1 MAPAMDLRHDLLFA
15 SDAALLGL
23 AGAACLLLAMLAWQG
38 QVRRQRR
45 RELDAVGWVPW
56 SGLSL
61 LLFGVGLLA
70 LLVAVLGL
78 LKG

>member
-1 MAPAMDLRHDLLFA
+1 MDLRHDLLFA
-15 SDAALLGL
+15 SDAALLAL
-23 AGAACLLLAMLAWQG
+23 AGAACVLLAILAWQG

-45 RELDAVGWVPW
+45 NQLDAVGWVPW

-61 LLFGVGLLA
+61 LLFGVGLLT
-70 LLVAVLGL
+70 LLVALTGL

>member
-1 MAPAMDLRHDLLFA
+1 MDLIHDLEFA

-23 AGAACLLLAMLAWQG
+23 AGITCLLLAALLWLG

-45 RELDAVGWVPW
+45 SDLDAVGWVPW

-61 LLFGVGLLA
+61 LFFGIGLLA
-70 LLVAVLGL
+70 VMIAGIGL

>member
-1 MAPAMDLRHDLLFA
+1 MAILHELLFA
-15 SDAALLGL
+15 SDAALLGVVGL
-23 AGAACLLLAMLAWQG
+23 ACLALAALLWLG

-45 RELDAVGWVPW
+45 HDLDAVGWVPW

-61 LLFGVGLLA
+61 LAFGVGALA
-70 LLVAVLGL
+70 VIVAAIGL

>member
-1 MAPAMDLRHDLLFA
+1 MASAMDLRHDLLFA

-23 AGAACLLLAMLAWQG
+23 AGAACLLLAIVAWQG

-45 RELDAVGWVPW
+45 HDLDAVGWMPW

-70 LLVAVLGL
+70 LLIAVIGL

>member
-23 AGAACLLLAMLAWQG
+23 AGAGCLLLAILAWQG

-45 RELDAVGWVPW
+45 RHLDAVGWVPW
-56 SGLSL
+56 SSLSL

-78 LKG
+78 LKS

>member
-1 MAPAMDLRHDLLFA
+1 MNLRHDLLFA
-15 SDAALLGL
+15 SDAALLGVGGL
-23 AGAACLLLAMLAWQG
+23 VCLLLAALLWLG

-45 RELDAVGWVPW
+45 NDLDAVGWVPW

-61 LLFGVGLLA
+61 LFFAIGALA
-70 LLVAVLGL
+70 LMIAGIGL